1 MLKKSMTPNNWT
13 EDELRRGIEAAER
26 FEQYFNSPPT
36 VIVRSPGRAEILGNH
51 TDYNQGLALAAAISR
66 SIIACT
72 RKRAD
77 KQVRLRTAAFPKEIT
92 LDIDNLQPAESVDWS
107 SYSAGVL
114 AELKTRGVL
123 TTGLDLFLTS
133 NLPLSGGLSSS
144 AAYEL
149 AILNAVCGING
160 ITIDPVLMTTIAK
173 AAENGPF
180 VRTPCGFLDQ
190 ATVALNKRDTFLFL
204 DFRATGDQPF
214 QFDRFPARMGA
225 AGMRLVI
232 ALDPEVKRNLG
243 QTGYLDRKRS
253 CDESLPII
261 GELLRRPISSL
272 RDARLEEIQSISSD
286 IKSRGGATMLNRVVH
301 VVSESDRVIRSRQML
316 AADDWNSF
324 GELLNESGHSGL
336 ELFELN
342 QGTPELTFLVEQQRA
357 IAGVKGVRNMGGG
370 FSAISLAL
378 VEEAMLDAYRVELTN
393 RYREK
398 WSRKL
403 ELIDFQSEDGASWF
417 TL

>member
-1 MLKKSMTPNNWT
+1 MINYRMTSHSWT
-13 EDELRRGIEAAER
+13 EKELQRGMAAAEL
-26 FEQYFNSPPT
+26 FERHFKIEPA
-36 VIVRSPGRAEILGNH
+36 VLVRSPGRAEILGNH

-66 SIIACT
+66 SIIGCA

-77 KQVRLRTAAFPKEIT
+77 KLVRMRTADFPEEIT
-92 LDIDNLQPAESVDWS
+92 LDIDNLMPAESIDWA
-107 SYSAGVL
+107 SYPAGIL
-114 AELKTRGVL
+114 AELKARGIL
-123 TTGLDLFLTS
+123 ASGLDLLLTS

-144 AAYEL
+144 AACEL
-149 AILNAVCGING
+149 AILNAVCGVSG
-160 ITIDPVLMTTIAK
+160 ITIDPVLMAEIGK

-214 QFDRFPARMGA
+214 LFDRFPARMGA

-261 GELLRRPISSL
+261 GELLGRPISSL

-301 VVSESDRVIRSRQML
+301 VVSESDRVIRGRQML